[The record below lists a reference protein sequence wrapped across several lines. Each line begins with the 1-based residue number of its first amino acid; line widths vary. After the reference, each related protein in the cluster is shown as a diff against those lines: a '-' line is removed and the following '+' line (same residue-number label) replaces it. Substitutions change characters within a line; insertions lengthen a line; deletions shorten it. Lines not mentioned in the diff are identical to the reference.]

1 MAPTYDFKCEACNN
15 SFEKWLSIKDEKI
28 PECPYCGS
36 TKVKKLISAGSGI
49 VFKGSG
55 FYTTDYKMKES
66 KNAESPKNNAKTD
79 SSSNKVD
86 VNKVDTD
93 SSTKKDN

>member
-1 MAPTYDFKCEACNN
+1 MAPTYDFKCEECNN

-28 PECPYCGS
+28 PQCPYCGS
-36 TKVKKLISAGSGI
+36 IKVKKLISAGSGI

-86 VNKVDTD
+86 AGS
-93 SSTKKDN
+93 SSTKKDI